1 MSGLRR
7 RMVGR
12 RRRMSGLRRRMVGRR
27 RRMGGLSSPNPC
39 RHAAISTW
47 HRGQYYG
54 RIQGPAFVY
63 PRGWAYRRWTIGTR
77 LPPVL
82 FAPAYFYPGWAALGL
97 GAAPPGYAWV
107 RYGPDLLEVNLISGE
122 VEDVVYGVFY

>member
-1 MSGLRR
+1 
-7 RMVGR
+7 
-12 RRRMSGLRRRMVGRR
+12 
-27 RRMGGLSSPNPC
+27 MGGLSSPNPC
-39 RHAAISTW
+39 RHAAIRYR

>member
-1 MSGLRR
+1 
-7 RMVGR
+7 
-12 RRRMSGLRRRMVGRR
+12 
-27 RRMGGLSSPNPC
+27 MGGLSSPNPC
-39 RHAAISTW
+39 RHAAISTGIAD
-47 HRGQYYG
+47 RYYG